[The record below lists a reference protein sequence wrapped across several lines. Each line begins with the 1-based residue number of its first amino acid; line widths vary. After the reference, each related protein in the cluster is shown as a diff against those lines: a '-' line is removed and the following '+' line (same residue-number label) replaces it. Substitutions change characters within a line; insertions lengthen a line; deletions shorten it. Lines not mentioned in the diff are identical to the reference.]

1 MTGHRSALVR
11 AAGRRRRPHRS
22 SVRSVARGSGM
33 GRRPNGTAG
42 PRQIMRTSGI
52 DSARCIPV
60 TESREAGQPRNRS
73 AGTPTYRMCYAHVA
87 RWNHRRRQEPGA
99 VIETWCRTERP
110 VSDSRCV
117 VLAGLAPLV
126 ARQILFGVFN
136 RSRRGSH
143 TRLEALQRVVDFLRH
158 FEPTYGDVSVCS
170 RPRHIWCQPPVKDPV
185 ECQAMDLKV
194 TGTHV

>member
-1 MTGHRSALVR
+1 
-11 AAGRRRRPHRS
+11 
-22 SVRSVARGSGM
+22 
-33 GRRPNGTAG
+33 
-42 PRQIMRTSGI
+42 
-52 DSARCIPV
+52 
-60 TESREAGQPRNRS
+60 
-73 AGTPTYRMCYAHVA
+73 
-87 RWNHRRRQEPGA
+87 
-99 VIETWCRTERP
+99 

-158 FEPTYGDVSVCS
+158 FEPTDGDVSVCS
-170 RPRHIWCQPPVKDPV
+170 RPRHIWCQPSVKDPV
-185 ECQAMDLKV
+185 ECQAMGLKV